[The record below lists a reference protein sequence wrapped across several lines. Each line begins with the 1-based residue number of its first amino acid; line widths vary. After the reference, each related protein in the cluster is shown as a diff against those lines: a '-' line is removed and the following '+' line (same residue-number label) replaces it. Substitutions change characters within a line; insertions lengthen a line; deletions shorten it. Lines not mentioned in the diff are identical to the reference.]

1 FHQLIEEQSWLAEQE
16 LMEMRDLASGE
27 NLAYVASSR
36 QTGAEEAPD
45 QKDFSTATLRILAS
59 MPSRTIGRSRGAILS
74 QYYNRTARLRRR
86 GSRGPLQELSRSA
99 RPSIRQLDLEL
110 DSTHEE
116 EDGKRS
122 LLVKEL
128 QNLPASQ
135 RISLL
140 QAMPLSL
147 TEKRGLRQDSSGH
160 SGTLRKP
167 KSTGPLSCSSQLKYC
182 IMIGLRNLWYGLLSF
197 PHTLQPWHYS
207 LKQIGGRFGSSI
219 LSYFLFLKTL
229 LLFNLLFFLLLLV
242 FVVAVQAA
250 YPSASPNSEAF
261 RGLELLT
268 GAGHFTQ
275 TLMYY
280 GYYSNFTLNDPCA
293 SSFNSTRCRQNR
305 DVQMPY
311 NMPLAYVFVTG
322 VAFFVTCILLLYS
335 MSRSFGISYRMN
347 SASGDLALKVF
358 CAWDYKVIQKRS
370 VRLQSENICTH
381 LKASAELE
389 WFRLQKCS
397 MVGNGLLE
405 KSGCWH
411 FEDRR
416 SVSLEALL
424 LALPVLVSL
433 INLLMSY
440 MYNLLAVWEKQEHP
454 GLKVYVAISRNLIL
468 KMVILGLLCYHWLSR
483 KVTSSKI
490 QCWETFVGQELY
502 RLVVMDFIFSLL
514 DTLFGELMW
523 RVILEKKLQNK
534 RRPEFDI
541 ARNVLELIYGQTLIW
556 LGVFFAPLLP
566 VVQILKLLLLF
577 YIKKTSLMRNCQS
590 PSKPW
595 RASHMSTVFIT
606 LLCFP
611 SFLGASIFLSYTIWT
626 VKPSE
631 TCGPF
636 QTHETIYDSGKTWIV
651 QLEQSNPNLSWFTWI
666 HQHLIQNSFFLFLI
680 AGILLAAIYLNVQVV
695 NGQRRII
702 SLLKEQIDNEGE
714 DKRFLIQ
721 NAEQRRG
728 WKCAVNGLK
737 G

>member
-1 FHQLIEEQSWLAEQE
+1 MSHTVTFTFYGPENQEAVSQDPSPYDEDVVHHSFHQLIEEQSWLAEQE
-16 LMEMRDLASGE
+16 LMEMRDLASGGTE

-268 GAGHFTQ
+268 GAQLAYGELLPLMVEAAAKAMVRLPADEFAPSPPRPPRLVGHF
-275 TLMYY
+275 
-280 GYYSNFTLNDPCA
+280 
-293 SSFNSTRCRQNR
+293 
-305 DVQMPY
+305 
-311 NMPLAYVFVTG
+311 
-322 VAFFVTCILLLYS
+322 LL
-335 MSRSFGISYRMN
+335 
-347 SASGDLALKVF
+347 
-358 CAWDYKVIQKRS
+358 
-370 VRLQSENICTH
+370 
-381 LKASAELE
+381 
-389 WFRLQKCS
+389 
-397 MVGNGLLE
+397 
-405 KSGCWH
+405 
-411 FEDRR
+411 
-416 SVSLEALL
+416 
-424 LALPVLVSL
+424 
-433 INLLMSY
+433 
-440 MYNLLAVWEKQEHP
+440 
-454 GLKVYVAISRNLIL
+454 
-468 KMVILGLLCYHWLSR
+468 
-483 KVTSSKI
+483 
-490 QCWETFVGQELY
+490 
-502 RLVVMDFIFSLL
+502 
-514 DTLFGELMW
+514 
-523 RVILEKKLQNK
+523 
-534 RRPEFDI
+534 
-541 ARNVLELIYGQTLIW
+541 
-556 LGVFFAPLLP
+556 
-566 VVQILKLLLLF
+566 
-577 YIKKTSLMRNCQS
+577 
-590 PSKPW
+590 
-595 RASHMSTVFIT
+595 
-606 LLCFP
+606 
-611 SFLGASIFLSYTIWT
+611 
-626 VKPSE
+626 
-631 TCGPF
+631 
-636 QTHETIYDSGKTWIV
+636 
-651 QLEQSNPNLSWFTWI
+651 
-666 HQHLIQNSFFLFLI
+666 
-680 AGILLAAIYLNVQVV
+680 
-695 NGQRRII
+695 
-702 SLLKEQIDNEGE
+702 
-714 DKRFLIQ
+714 
-721 NAEQRRG
+721 
-728 WKCAVNGLK
+728 
-737 G
+737 